1 MIKRLKAQFR
11 AWLIGAM
18 RDAIRLEYYAQQNPS
33 GGKFRSLEEGALSKW
48 GRGSGTANAINTPFV
63 SDRAIYPGRLV
74 DTMPKPAPKPSEA
87 PIPDPSFEQMQAEAI
102 QAQEK
107 YYEPAQ

>member
-1 MIKRLKAQFR
+1 MIARYRTQLR

-18 RDAIRLEYYAQQNPS
+18 RDAIRLEYYAQD
-33 GGKFRSLEEGALSKW
+33 ALNKHHQPH
-48 GRGSGTANAINTPFV
+48 ANAQHSQSGHAASN
-63 SDRAIYPGRLV
+63 A
-74 DTMPKPAPKPSEA
+74 MPLYPAPKPVDA

-107 YYEPAQ
+107 YYEPAK

>member
-1 MIKRLKAQFR
+1 MIKRWKAQLR

-18 RDAIRLEYYAQQNPS
+18 RDAIRLERAMDEPA
-33 GGKFRSLEEGALSKW
+33 KTE
-48 GRGSGTANAINTPFV
+48 
-63 SDRAIYPGRLV
+63 RAIYPGRLQPSPMMNV
-74 DTMPKPAPKPSEA
+74 AVKPATV

-107 YYEPAQ
+107 YYEPSREL

>member
-1 MIKRLKAQFR
+1 MIKRWKAQLR
-11 AWLIGAM
+11 AWLIDLV
-18 RDAIRLEYYAQQNPS
+18 RDAVRLESYQQRGNIGLHVEAVESPIWTAERIKQS
-33 GGKFRSLEEGALSKW
+33 EPALK
-48 GRGSGTANAINTPFV
+48 AKA
-63 SDRAIYPGRLV
+63 
-74 DTMPKPAPKPSEA
+74 KPAPIRT